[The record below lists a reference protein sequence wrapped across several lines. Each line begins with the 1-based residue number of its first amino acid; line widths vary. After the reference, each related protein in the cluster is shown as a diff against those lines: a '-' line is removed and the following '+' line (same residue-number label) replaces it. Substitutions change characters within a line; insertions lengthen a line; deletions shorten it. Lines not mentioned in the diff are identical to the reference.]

1 MQEDLPEK
9 KKDITSVTIFTKC
22 KKNLGFYK
30 TYTETWSLI
39 FYR

>member
-9 KKDITSVTIFTKC
+9 RKNTTSVTIFIKC
-22 KKNLGFYK
+22 KKNLGIYK

-39 FYR
+39 F